1 MTDGAPG
8 SIIDHMLESGDVVS
22 ESRTIATSD
31 GDLSYATAG
40 TGPPVLAIQG
50 VGVIGRGWRPQV
62 AGLSAQFRFLTF
74 DNRGLGRS
82 PRGQRPLTIESMAAD
97 ALAIADAE
105 RLDRFHVLGHS
116 MGGLIALHLALTN
129 RDRVKSLALLCTFA
143 DGGRATRPS
152 GKVLVLALRSRI
164 GTKAMR
170 RKGMIR
176 MIMPDAYTH
185 RHDVAMLAQE
195 LGDLFGR
202 DLSDQPPIIQ
212 HQLRAMSHYSAI
224 ARLHELSGIPT
235 LVASASHD
243 PIAPP
248 ALGQEIAARIDG
260 ARYVEFSDASHALPI
275 QLARE
280 VNALLLEHLVAAEAG
295 HPGARDVEPGR

>member
-1 MTDGAPG
+1 
-8 SIIDHMLESGDVVS
+8 MLRSADLVGEP
-22 ESRTIATSD
+22 RTIPTSD

-40 TGPPVLAIQG
+40 TGPAVLAIQG
-50 VGVIGRGWRPQV
+50 VGVIGRGWQPQI

-74 DNRGLGRS
+74 DNRGVGRS
-82 PRGQRPLTIESMAAD
+82 LRGQRPLTIESMAAD

-143 DGGRATRPS
+143 DGGRATRLS

-164 GTKAMR
+164 GTRAMR

-176 MIMPDAYTH
+176 MIMPDAYIRQHGVET
-185 RHDVAMLAQE
+185 LARD

-202 DLSDQPPIIQ
+202 DLADQPRIIQ
-212 HQLRAMSHYSAI
+212 HQLRAMSRYSANP
-224 ARLHELSGIPT
+224 RLHELSGIPT
-235 LVASASHD
+235 LVSSASHD

-248 ALGQEIAARIDG
+248 SLGKEIAAHIDG
-260 ARYVEFSDASHALPI
+260 ARYVEFSKASHALPI
-275 QLARE
+275 QLAHE
-280 VNALLLEHLVAAEAG
+280 MNAVLLEHLVAAETGNAA
-295 HPGARDVEPGR
+295 ARNVAPVR